1 MDSKGDKGLISPF
14 LLFFS
19 FAKNTRCIMRNKGVD
34 FDYREES
41 IPINKVTN
49 RSSYTRFIVVGFSCE
64 SMTERKDGLR
74 ALRCFSFIF
83 QINTKG
89 VETMNIQQFDEY

>member
-1 MDSKGDKGLISPF
+1 
-14 LLFFS
+14 
-19 FAKNTRCIMRNKGVD
+19 MRNKGVD
-34 FDYREES
+34 FDYREGS

-83 QINTKG
+83 QINSKS
-89 VETMNIQQFDEY
+89 VEMMNIDASPARRRQETMIF